1 MPTSLSPKINPHDVA
16 IMKNIQQAIFPPL
29 PRSFAALMEMY
40 EINYMQLRLLCGDI
54 RGLEGVYLSE
64 QANGIALR
72 VEVLEQSSHTSI
84 LLMTYNFA
92 ENEDPRPDLQVQIYH
107 DSKQANVISCRCKFI
122 GEQAAV
128 KALNHESQLLCQ
140 WRANRF
146 LFKWLKYLKRQGHQ
160 FSLNE
165 PSV

>member
-1 MPTSLSPKINPHDVA
+1 MSTSLGSPVTPHDIE
-16 IMKNIQQAIFPPL
+16 IMRNIQQAIFPPL

-54 RGLEGVYLSE
+54 RRLSGTYLST
-64 QANGIALR
+64 QDNAVSLR
-72 VEVLEQSSHTSI
+72 LEILEQSSHTSI
-84 LLMTYNFA
+84 LLLTYDFA
-92 ENEDPRPDLQVQIYH
+92 ENEDPRPDLQIQVYH
-107 DSKQANVISCRCKFI
+107 DSRQANVISCRCKFI
-122 GEQAAV
+122 GEQAAI

-160 FSLNE
+160 
-165 PSV
+165 V